1 MPSTLDRIRRG
12 AGYARPAAL
21 LLLLFGCAAP
31 PPPLEQP
38 TNRPAPNHLGEAGSP
53 PIYFEKIVLGIV
65 TSKTFDHDMEGVTFG
80 LPIGDARER
89 LSIEWR

>member
-1 MPSTLDRIRRG
+1 
-12 AGYARPAAL
+12 L
-21 LLLLFGCAAP
+21 LLLSGCAAL

-38 TNRPAPNHLGEAGSP
+38 TDRPAPIHLGEAGSP

-65 TSKTFDHDMEGVTFG
+65 TSKAFDHEMEGIAFG
-80 LPIGDARER
+80 PPIRDARER